1 MGGITE
7 FSELVARNQL
17 LILEATDAKRRAE
30 ALRAKCFELS
40 QTRCGTPGPLN
51 VSFSRAPG
59 RRPGTNLSRPF
70 HDGPRKIL
78 SRRDEGSPP
87 LRPLPDDLSPA
98 AAPAPPSGE

>member
-40 QTRCGTPGPLN
+40 QTKWWTARHLT
-51 VSFSRAPG
+51 VSLFQARG
-59 RRPGTNLSRPF
+59 LRLGNQLRRLIHDSARQSLSVEVC
-70 HDGPRKIL
+70 I
-78 SRRDEGSPP
+78 
-87 LRPLPDDLSPA
+87 
-98 AAPAPPSGE
+98 